1 MPVVEVSNKDDDG
14 KGKAK
19 GKGKGKKKGKRRQG
33 QDMKRKKH
41 SMAAISDRL
50 SAPKKD
56 PADADRKKDAGD
68 EKFASDFAAAMA
80 ALDDEVGTFSKRS
93 LGLGC
98 G

>member
-1 MPVVEVSNKDDDG
+1 MPVVEVSNKDDD
-14 KGKAK
+14 

-33 QDMKRKKH
+33 QDMKQKKH

-56 PADADRKKDAGD
+56 PDADRKKDAGD

-80 ALDDEVGTFSKRS
+80 ALDDEVRTFSKDLEGVL
-93 LGLGC
+93 LGSN
-98 G
+98 